1 MSAALKTVPKTKNIL
16 LLVLQGLLAL
26 AFLAAGFSKLSG
38 QPMMVETFAK
48 VGFGQWLRHFT
59 GSVEIVSAIL
69 LLIPAVVPI
78 GALLLLA
85 TMICAVLAHL
95 FVIGGT
101 PIPPIILLILCSI
114 VAWSRKDRLEQLLGQ
129 TK

>member
-1 MSAALKTVPKTKNIL
+1 MSAALKTVPKTKNII
-16 LLVLQGLLAL
+16 LLVLQVLLAL
-26 AFLAAGFSKLSG
+26 AFLAAGFSKLSS

-48 VGFGQWLRHFT
+48 VGFGQWLRYFT
-59 GSVEIVSAIL
+59 GSVEIVSTIL

-78 GALLLLA
+78 GALLLIA